1 MNDQQLRDLLHEVA
15 EDVEPGDRLAA
26 IRAATAPR
34 RTSRGW
40 WVAGGAGLLAAS
52 VVTAFALTT
61 GGAPSSE
68 PGPAGP
74 AGTAPTSAREDL
86 PDAMDRV
93 VPIYF
98 VGDTPAGPRLY
109 REFQSGPGPMS
120 AETFAFDA
128 ALHGDALDPD
138 YRSPWPVGTSIEGHD
153 LEEDVLLVSLSG
165 DVVDRPAGMSGSDAR
180 LAIEQL
186 VRTAQGVFG
195 EGRVPV
201 KLLVD
206 GHPSPTV
213 LGVPTSEP
221 LGNAP
226 DLDVLSHVSLSDPS
240 EGQEVDNDEPLT
252 VRGVASFPEGNVVTR
267 IQRWEGTHVVG
278 EVPATAGWEDDR
290 LHPWEAVFDLTD
302 VPPGDYVVIAQTD
315 DPSGSGLLDTDTRRI
330 TIVD

>member
-1 MNDQQLRDLLHEVA
+1 MNDQLMRELLHEVA
-15 EDVEPGDRLAA
+15 DEVEPGDRLGA

-68 PGPAGP
+68 PDPAGP
-74 AGTAPTSAREDL
+74 APTTAGDDV

-93 VPIYF
+93 VPVYF

-109 REFQSGPGPMS
+109 REFQRGPGPMS
-120 AETFAFDA
+120 AETFAFDT

-138 YRSPWPVGTSIEGHD
+138 YRSPWPTGTSIDNYDIVG
-153 LEEDVLLVSLSG
+153 DVLRISLTG
-165 DVVDRPAGMSGSDAR
+165 DVVDRPAGMSESDAQ

-206 GHPSPTV
+206 GYPTPTV

-240 EGQEVDNDEPLT
+240 EGQEVDNDVEHLYVRGRATASGRLMIDIDRVDGPGGLVSSAINGILRPDRFTAFEPGYTLSDAEPGVYDVIAT
-252 VRGVASFPEGNVVTR
+252 VRADD
-267 IQRWEGTHVVG
+267 GT
-278 EVPATAGWEDDR
+278 T
-290 LHPWEAVFDLTD
+290 
-302 VPPGDYVVIAQTD
+302 Y
-315 DPSGSGLLDTDTRRI
+315 TDTRRI